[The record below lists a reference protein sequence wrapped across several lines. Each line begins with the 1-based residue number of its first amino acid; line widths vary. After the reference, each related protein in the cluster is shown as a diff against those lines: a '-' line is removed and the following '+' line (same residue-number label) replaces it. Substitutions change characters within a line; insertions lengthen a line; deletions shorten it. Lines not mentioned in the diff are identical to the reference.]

1 MNKNCSKWVEKY
13 RPDHVKD
20 VILPKTERRFF
31 DEIVKTKEVPNLM
44 LYSAKGRGK
53 TSVALA
59 LINDLDAQVF
69 KINASMEG
77 KIELLR
83 EDLSKFAR
91 TKNPKKTPKI
101 VFLDEFDMC
110 SAKFQGALRNLIEE
124 TAQGCSYI
132 MTCNFPMNV
141 IDALK
146 EGRTMELDFNFNDP
160 KKQQEM
166 KDQILVRAIGILKH
180 EGVEYDEAVVKELV
194 ERYGT
199 SIRELYSMLQKY
211 YKLYGKIDTNILKF
225 TQVDEKLIDLLK
237 EKKVSEARTLI
248 NQKGWSD
255 VDVYR
260 FLFDKYVPTC
270 QKKGSAILTIAQY
283 EGIGATS
290 RLPDIQLAACLISLI
305 GLE

>member
-77 KIELLR
+77 KIDLLR

-146 EGRTMELDFNFNDP
+146 EGRTMELDFNFNNP
-160 KKQQEM
+160 KEQQEM
-166 KDQILVRAIGILKH
+166 KDQIFVRAIGILKH

-211 YKLYGKIDTNILKF
+211 YKLYGKIDANILKF

-237 EKKVSEARTLI
+237 EKKVTEARTLI

>member
-160 KKQQEM
+160 KQQQEM

-211 YKLYGKIDTNILKF
+211 YKLYGKIDANILKF

>member
-1 MNKNCSKWVEKY
+1 MNKNCSKWIERY

-20 VILPKTERRFF
+20 VILPKSERRFF
-31 DEIVKTKEVPNLM
+31 DNIVKTKEVPNLM

-77 KIELLR
+77 KIDMLR
-83 EDLSKFAR
+83 EGLDKFAR

-110 SAKFQGALRNLIEE
+110 SPKFQGALRNLIEE

-132 MTCNFPMNV
+132 MTCNYPMNV

-160 KKQQEM
+160 VKQKEM
-166 KDQILVRAIGILKH
+166 KEQILKRSIGILKF
-180 EGVEYDEAVVKELV
+180 EKVDFEEEAVRELV
-194 ERYGT
+194 ERMGT
-199 SIRELYSMLQKY
+199 SIREIYSLLQKY
-211 YKLYGKIDTNILKF
+211 YMLYGKIDQGITSF
-225 TQVDEKLIDLLK
+225 SEVDGKLIELIK
-237 EKKVSEARTLI
+237 EKKLEDARKLI
-248 NQKGWSD
+248 REKGYSD

-260 FLFDKYVPTC
+260 FLYDKYVPACT
-270 QKKGSAILTIAQY
+270 KRGAAILIIGQY
-283 EGIGATS
+283 ELAGATS
-290 RLPDIQLAACLISLI
+290 RLPDIQVACCLLSLM
-305 GLE
+305 GQE

>member
-1 MNKNCSKWVEKY
+1 MNKNCYKWVERY

-20 VILPKTERRFF
+20 VILPTAEKKFF
-31 DEIVKTKEVPNLM
+31 ENIVKTKQVPNLM
-44 LYSAKGRGK
+44 LYSARGRGK
-53 TSVALA
+53 TSIALA

-77 KIELLR
+77 KIEVLR
-83 EDLSKFAR
+83 DDLSTFAR

-124 TAQGCSYI
+124 TAVGCSYI
-132 MTCNFPMNV
+132 MTCNYQMKV

-146 EGRTMELDFNFNDP
+146 EGRTMEFDFNFNDP
-160 KKQQEM
+160 VKQQEM
-166 KDQILVRAIGILKH
+166 KEQLIARACGILKH
-180 EGVEYDEAVVKELV
+180 EGVEYEEEVVKALV
-194 ERYGT
+194 DRFGIA
-199 SIRELYSMLQKY
+199 IRDLYSTLQKY
-211 YKLYGKIDTNILKF
+211 YLLYGKIDKGILSF
-225 TQVDEKLIDLLK
+225 SEVDEKLIELIKAKNLT
-237 EKKVSEARTLI
+237 EARRLI
-248 NQKGWSD
+248 VEKGYSD
-255 VDVYR
+255 VDVYK
-260 FLFDKYVPTC
+260 FLYDKYVPVC

-290 RLPDIQLAACLISLI
+290 RLPDIQVAACLISLM

>member
-77 KIELLR
+77 KIDLLR

-146 EGRTMELDFNFNDP
+146 EGRTMELDFNFNNP
-160 KKQQEM
+160 KEQQEM

-211 YKLYGKIDTNILKF
+211 YKLYGKIDANILKF
-225 TQVDEKLIDLLK
+225 SQVDETLIDLLK
-237 EKKVSEARTLI
+237 AKKVTEARTLI

>member
-146 EGRTMELDFNFNDP
+146 EGRTMELDFNFNNP
-160 KKQQEM
+160 KEQQEM

-211 YKLYGKIDTNILKF
+211 YKLYGKIDANILKF
-225 TQVDEKLIDLLK
+225 SQVDEKLIDLLK
-237 EKKVSEARTLI
+237 AKNVTEARTLI

>member
-1 MNKNCSKWVEKY
+1 MNKNCSKWIERY

-20 VILPKTERRFF
+20 VILPKKYRKFF
-31 DEIVKTKEVPNLM
+31 DDIVKTREVPNLM
-44 LYSAKGRGK
+44 LYSDPGKGK
-53 TSVALA
+53 TTIALA

-77 KIELLR
+77 KVELLR
-83 EDLSKFAR
+83 EDLAKFAR

-101 VFLDEFDMC
+101 VFLDEFDGC
-110 SAKFQGALRNLIEE
+110 SPQFQAALRNLIEE
-124 TAQGCSYI
+124 TAANCNYI
-132 MTCNFPMNV
+132 MTCNFPTKV

-146 EGRTMELDFNFNDP
+146 EGRTMEFDFNFNDP
-160 KKQQEM
+160 VDLSDVKAQV
-166 KDQILVRAIGILKH
+166 LARACGILKH
-180 EGVEYDEAVVKELV
+180 EGVEFSEEAVKSIV
-194 ERYGT
+194 ERYGS
-199 SIRELYSMLQKY
+199 SIREIYSMLQKY
-211 YKLYGKIDTNILKF
+211 YKLYGKIDEGITKF
-225 TQVDEKLIDLLK
+225 TQVDETLIDLLK
-237 EKKVSEARTLI
+237 AKKISDARTLI

-270 QKKGSAILTIAQY
+270 HKKGSAILTIAQY

-290 RLPDIQLAACLISLI
+290 RLPDIQLAACLVSLV

>member
-77 KIELLR
+77 KIDLLR

-146 EGRTMELDFNFNDP
+146 EGRTMELDFNFNNP
-160 KKQQEM
+160 KEQQEM

-211 YKLYGKIDTNILKF
+211 YKLYGKIDANILKF

>member
-69 KINASMEG
+69 KINASMEARVD
-77 KIELLR
+77 LLR

-146 EGRTMELDFNFNDP
+146 EGRTMELDFNFNNP
-160 KKQQEM
+160 KEQQEM

-211 YKLYGKIDTNILKF
+211 YKLYGKIDANILKF

>member
-1 MNKNCSKWVEKY
+1 MNKNCSKWIERY

-20 VILPKTERRFF
+20 VILPKAERNMF
-31 DEIVKTKEVPNLM
+31 DNIVKTGEVPNLM

-53 TSVALA
+53 TSIALA

-69 KINASMEG
+69 KINASMDG
-77 KIELLR
+77 KIETLR

-132 MTCNFPMNV
+132 MTCNYPMNV

-160 KKQQEM
+160 VKQREM
-166 KDQILVRAIGILKH
+166 KEQILKRVIGILKF
-180 EGVEYDEAVVKELV
+180 EKVEFEEEVVKELV
-194 ERYGT
+194 EHYGT
-199 SIRELYSMLQKY
+199 SIREIFSLLQKY
-211 YKLYGKIDTNILKF
+211 YMLYGKIDSGISKF
-225 TQVDEKLIDLLK
+225 TEVDGELIDLIK
-237 EKKVSEARTLI
+237 EKKLEEARTLI
-248 NQKGWSD
+248 NQKGYSD

-260 FLFDKYVPTC
+260 FLYDKYVPTC
-270 QKKGSAILTIAQY
+270 KKKGSAILIIGQY
-283 EGIGATS
+283 ELAGATS
-290 RLPDIQLAACLISLI
+290 RLPDIQLACCLLSLM
-305 GLE
+305 GNE

>member
-1 MNKNCSKWVEKY
+1 MNKNCSKWIEKY

-20 VILPKTERRFF
+20 VILPKAERRMF
-31 DEIVKTKEVPNLM
+31 DNIIKSGEVPNLM

-53 TSVALA
+53 TSIALA

-83 EDLSKFAR
+83 EDLATFAR

-124 TAQGCSYI
+124 TAKGCSYI
-132 MTCNFPMNV
+132 MTCNFPTNV

-160 KKQQEM
+160 VKQQEM
-166 KDQILVRAIGILKH
+166 KEQILKRTIGILKF
-180 EGVEYDEAVVKELV
+180 ENVEFDEEAVKALV
-194 ERYGT
+194 DRLGT
-199 SIRELYSMLQKY
+199 SIREIFSLLQKY
-211 YKLYGKIDTNILKF
+211 YMLYGKIDKGIMAF
-225 TQVDEKLIDLLK
+225 SEVDEKLIDCIK
-237 EKKVSEARTLI
+237 AKKLEEARTLI
-248 NQKGWSD
+248 NEKGYSD

-260 FLFDKYVPTC
+260 FLYDKYVPTC
-270 QKKGSAILTIAQY
+270 KKKGSAILIIGQY
-283 EGIGATS
+283 ELAGATS
-290 RLPDIQLAACLISLI
+290 RLPDIQLAGCLLSLM

>member
-146 EGRTMELDFNFNDP
+146 EGRTMELDFNFNNP
-160 KKQQEM
+160 KEQQEM

-211 YKLYGKIDTNILKF
+211 YKLYGKIDANILKF
-225 TQVDEKLIDLLK
+225 SKVDEKLIDLLK
-237 EKKVSEARTLI
+237 EKKVTEARTLI

>member
-77 KIELLR
+77 KIDLLR

-146 EGRTMELDFNFNDP
+146 EGRTMELDFNFNNP
-160 KKQQEM
+160 KEQQEM
-166 KDQILVRAIGILKH
+166 KEQILVRAIGILKH

-211 YKLYGKIDTNILKF
+211 YKLYGKIDANILKF

-237 EKKVSEARTLI
+237 EKKVTEARTLI

>member
-77 KIELLR
+77 KIDLLR

-110 SAKFQGALRNLIEE
+110 SAKFQGALRNLLEE

-146 EGRTMELDFNFNDP
+146 EGRTMELDFNFNNP
-160 KKQQEM
+160 KEQQEM

-211 YKLYGKIDTNILKF
+211 YKLYGKIDANILKF

>member
-1 MNKNCSKWVEKY
+1 MNKNCSKWVERY

-20 VILPKTERRFF
+20 VILPKAELKFF
-31 DEIVKTKEVPNLM
+31 DDIVKTGEVPNMM

-53 TSVALA
+53 TSIALA

-83 EDLSKFAR
+83 EDLATFAR

-160 KKQQEM
+160 VKQQEM
-166 KDQILVRAIGILKH
+166 REQILKRVIGILKF
-180 EGVEYDEAVVKELV
+180 EKVEFDEESVKALV
-194 ERYGT
+194 DRLGT
-199 SIRELYSMLQKY
+199 SIREIFSLLQKY
-211 YKLYGKIDTNILKF
+211 YMLYGKIDKGIMAF
-225 TQVDEKLIDLLK
+225 SEVD
-237 EKKVSEARTLI
+237 
-248 NQKGWSD
+248 
-255 VDVYR
+255 
-260 FLFDKYVPTC
+260 
-270 QKKGSAILTIAQY
+270 
-283 EGIGATS
+283 
-290 RLPDIQLAACLISLI
+290 
-305 GLE
+305 

>member
-160 KKQQEM
+160 KQQQEM

-211 YKLYGKIDTNILKF
+211 YKLYGKIDANILKF
-225 TQVDEKLIDLLK
+225 SQVDEKLIDLLK
-237 EKKVSEARTLI
+237 AKKVTDARTLI

>member
-77 KIELLR
+77 KIDLLR

-160 KKQQEM
+160 KQQQEM

-211 YKLYGKIDTNILKF
+211 YKLYGKIDANILKF
-225 TQVDEKLIDLLK
+225 SQVDETLIELLK
-237 EKKVSEARTLI
+237 AKKVTEARTLI

>member
-124 TAQGCSYI
+124 TAQACSYI

-211 YKLYGKIDTNILKF
+211 YKLYGKIDANILKF
-225 TQVDEKLIDLLK
+225 TKVDEKLIDLLK

>member
-1 MNKNCSKWVEKY
+1 MNKNCYKWVERY

-20 VILPKTERRFF
+20 VILPTAEKKFF
-31 DEIVKTKEVPNLM
+31 ENIVKTKQVPNLM
-44 LYSAKGRGK
+44 LYSARGKGK
-53 TSVALA
+53 TSIALA

-83 EDLSKFAR
+83 EDLSTFAR

-124 TAQGCSYI
+124 TAVGCSYI
-132 MTCNFPMNV
+132 MTCNYQMKV

-146 EGRTMELDFNFNDP
+146 EGRTMEFDFNFNDP
-160 KKQQEM
+160 VKQKEM
-166 KDQILVRAIGILKH
+166 KDQIVVRACGILKH
-180 EGVEYDEAVVKELV
+180 EGVEYDEEAVKALV
-194 ERYGT
+194 DRFGI
-199 SIRELYSMLQKY
+199 SIRDLYSTLQKY
-211 YKLYGKIDTNILKF
+211 YLLYGKVDSGVTAF
-225 TQVDEKLIDLLK
+225 SEVDEKLIDLIKAKNLT
-237 EKKVSEARTLI
+237 EARRLI
-248 NQKGWSD
+248 VEKGYSD
-255 VDVYR
+255 VDVYQ
-260 FLFDKYVPTC
+260 FLYEKYVPTC
-270 QKKGSAILTIAQY
+270 HKKGSAILTIAQY

-290 RLPDIQLAACLISLI
+290 RLPDIQVAACLISLM

>member
-77 KIELLR
+77 KIDLLR

-146 EGRTMELDFNFNDP
+146 EGRTMELDFNFNNP
-160 KKQQEM
+160 KEQQEM
-166 KDQILVRAIGILKH
+166 KEQILVRAIGILKH

-211 YKLYGKIDTNILKF
+211 YKLYGKIDANILKF

>member
-1 MNKNCSKWVEKY
+1 MNKNCSKWIEKY

-20 VILPKTERRFF
+20 VILPKAERRMF
-31 DEIVKTKEVPNLM
+31 DNIVQTGEVPNLM

-53 TSVALA
+53 TSIALA

-83 EDLSKFAR
+83 EDLATFAR

-124 TAQGCSYI
+124 TAKGCSYI

-160 KKQQEM
+160 VKQQEM
-166 KDQILVRAIGILKH
+166 KDQILKRTLGILKF
-180 EGVEYDEAVVKELV
+180 ENVEFDEEAVKALV
-194 ERYGT
+194 DRLGT
-199 SIRELYSMLQKY
+199 SIREIFSLLQKY
-211 YKLYGKIDTNILKF
+211 YMLYGKIDKGIMAF
-225 TQVDEKLIDLLK
+225 SEVDEKLID
-237 EKKVSEARTLI
+237 
-248 NQKGWSD
+248 
-255 VDVYR
+255 
-260 FLFDKYVPTC
+260 
-270 QKKGSAILTIAQY
+270 
-283 EGIGATS
+283 
-290 RLPDIQLAACLISLI
+290 
-305 GLE
+305 

>member
-77 KIELLR
+77 KIDLLR

-146 EGRTMELDFNFNDP
+146 EGRTMELDFNFNNP
-160 KKQQEM
+160 KEQQEM

-211 YKLYGKIDTNILKF
+211 YKLYGKIDANILKF

-237 EKKVSEARTLI
+237 EKKVTEARTLI

>member
-146 EGRTMELDFNFNDP
+146 EGRTMELDFNFNNP
-160 KKQQEM
+160 KEQQEM

-211 YKLYGKIDTNILKF
+211 YKLYGKIDANILKF

>member
-160 KKQQEM
+160 KEQQEM

-211 YKLYGKIDTNILKF
+211 YKLYGKIDANILKF

>member
-77 KIELLR
+77 KIDLLR

-146 EGRTMELDFNFNDP
+146 EGRTMELDFNFNNP
-160 KKQQEM
+160 KEQQEM
-166 KDQILVRAIGILKH
+166 KAQILVRAIGILKH

-211 YKLYGKIDTNILKF
+211 YKLYGKIDANILKF

>member
-211 YKLYGKIDTNILKF
+211 YKLYGKIDANILKF
-225 TQVDEKLIDLLK
+225 SQVDEKLIDLLK

>member
-77 KIELLR
+77 KIDLLR

-146 EGRTMELDFNFNDP
+146 EGRTMELDFNFNNP
-160 KKQQEM
+160 KEQQEM

-211 YKLYGKIDTNILKF
+211 YKLYGKIDANILKF
-225 TQVDEKLIDLLK
+225 SQVDEKLIDLLK

>member
-1 MNKNCSKWVEKY
+1 
-13 RPDHVKD
+13 
-20 VILPKTERRFF
+20 
-31 DEIVKTKEVPNLM
+31 
-44 LYSAKGRGK
+44 
-53 TSVALA
+53 
-59 LINDLDAQVF
+59 
-69 KINASMEG
+69 
-77 KIELLR
+77 
-83 EDLSKFAR
+83 
-91 TKNPKKTPKI
+91 
-101 VFLDEFDMC
+101 
-110 SAKFQGALRNLIEE
+110 
-124 TAQGCSYI
+124 
-132 MTCNFPMNV
+132 
-141 IDALK
+141 
-146 EGRTMELDFNFNDP
+146 MELDFNFNNP
-160 KKQQEM
+160 KEQQEM
-166 KDQILVRAIGILKH
+166 KEQILVRAIGILKH

-211 YKLYGKIDTNILKF
+211 YKLYGKIDANILKF

-237 EKKVSEARTLI
+237 EKKVTEARTLI